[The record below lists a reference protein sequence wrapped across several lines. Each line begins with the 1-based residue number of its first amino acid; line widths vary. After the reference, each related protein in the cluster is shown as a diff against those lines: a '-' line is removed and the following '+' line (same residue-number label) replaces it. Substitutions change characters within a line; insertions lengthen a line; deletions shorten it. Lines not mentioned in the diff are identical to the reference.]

1 MNRQHRLVLG
11 LAGLTALM
19 LGAGTYW
26 LASQEP
32 DKTAEVTSTTPDVR
46 REAPRRQEPVEPV
59 EPVRVK
65 QPERTKPEPV
75 ARPPKKPQPRPPRID
90 RGRPRRDH
98 PKRIEKKKDVPPAG

>member
-32 DKTAEVTSTTPDVR
+32 DKTAEATSTTPDVR
-46 REAPRRQEPVEPV
+46 SKVPQREEPVGSE
-59 EPVRVK
+59 EPVRVS
-65 QPERTKPEPV
+65 QPEKAKPEPV
-75 ARPPKKPQPRPPRID
+75 VRRPKKPQPRPPRIN
-90 RGRPRRDH
+90 RERPGRPR
-98 PKRIEKKKDVPPAG
+98 PKRTEKKKDVPPAG